1 MLANS
6 LEQRGLVDNL
16 CWLSPIVWYSTSM
29 EKEAVASS
37 QVVTRDMS
45 AKKASIQER
54 AIPVGDFIVINAH
67 GVNRDSL
74 KHRFAEGGYHIHE
87 TAHFLLFL
95 RDEAPGTIIV
105 HWFAPE
111 EINSDVSHYLVR
123 ELKPFGILTQS
134 QHFGQIQ
141 GGIIGSLF
149 PDDVRRAWRFFGE
162 NTLQRLLTFM
172 ATAYT
177 PPLPDYATIGMFATL
192 YQRVL
197 ELRVGPRFLDAGCAS
212 GFLPLLVSE
221 RVPFL
226 TEIVGVDIQQ
236 EAFEVAQKLA
246 EERQL
251 RNVRFAQA
259 DLLSDDFCQLG
270 RFDTVVALHV
280 LEHVTEEE
288 MYQALKNLLMV
299 ASQRLILAVPYE
311 GNEPELAYG
320 HLQVFTR
327 AKLEAVGNW
336 CLQYLGGSGRMWC
349 EDCVGG
355 LLLIERCS

>member
-1 MLANS
+1 MLFQKPVEEHR
-6 LEQRGLVDNL
+6 LFLVCL
-16 CWLSPIVWYSTSM
+16 VAWYITRM
-29 EKEAVASS
+29 EKEVAAQS
-37 QVVTRDMS
+37 QVVTRDAS
-45 AKKASIQER
+45 TKKIPIHER
-54 AIPVGDFIVINAH
+54 AIPVGNFVVINAYS
-67 GVNRDSL
+67 VNRDSL
-74 KHRFAEGGYHIHE
+74 KRRFAEGGYQVHE

-111 EINSDVSHYLVR
+111 EIDSDVSHYLVR
-123 ELKPFGILTQS
+123 ELKPFGILTQP

-141 GGIIGSLF
+141 GGIVGSLF
-149 PDDVRRAWRFFGE
+149 PDDVHRAWRFFGE

-236 EAFEVAQKLA
+236 EAFEVAQTIA

-251 RNVRFAQA
+251 QNVRFSHA
-259 DLLSDDFCQLG
+259 DLLSSNFCALG
-270 RFDTVVALHV
+270 HFDTVVALHV
-280 LEHVTEEE
+280 LEHLAEEE
-288 MYQALKNLLMV
+288 MYQALNNLLAA

-320 HLQVFTR
+320 HQQVFTR

-336 CLQYLGGSGRMWC
+336 CLQYLSGSGRMWC

-355 LLLIERCS
+355 LLLIERSS